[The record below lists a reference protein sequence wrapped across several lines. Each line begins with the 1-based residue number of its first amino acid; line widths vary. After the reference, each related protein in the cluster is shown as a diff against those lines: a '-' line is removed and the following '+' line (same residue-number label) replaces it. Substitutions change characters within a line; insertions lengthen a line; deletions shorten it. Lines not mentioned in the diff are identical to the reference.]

1 MGNIGASLELRGIR
15 KSYGIGKDRLVRA
28 ADDVSLTIEAG
39 AFVALSGA
47 SGSGKSTLLH
57 LIGAIERPD
66 SGIIISNG
74 QNVTALRGGAVA
86 RYRRT
91 VGFVFQGYHLLPALT
106 ALDNVIAP
114 VLPYRTS
121 FNKRE
126 RGRELLAAVG
136 LAGREHSLPAKM
148 SGGEQQRVAIA
159 RALVNTP
166 ALLLADEPTGNL
178 DSANAA
184 EILQLLTG
192 LRHDREMTIILAT
205 HDPQIAAQAERLIR
219 LRDGAVVDDIA
230 LTEGYAVEDVIRRV
244 GQLG

>member
-1 MGNIGASLELRGIR
+1 M
-15 KSYGIGKDRLVRA
+15 RA

-39 AFVALSGA
+39 AFVALTGA

-57 LIGAIERPD
+57 LVGAIERPD
-66 SGIIISNG
+66 SGTIISNG
-74 QNVTALRGGAVA
+74 LDVTALHGGALA
-86 RYRRT
+86 AYRRT

-121 FNKRE
+121 FSKRD
-126 RGRELLAAVG
+126 RGRDLLAAVG
-136 LAGREHSLPAKM
+136 LSGREQSLPAKM

-178 DSANAA
+178 DSANAS
-184 EILQLLTG
+184 EILQLLTA
-192 LRHDREMTIILAT
+192 LRKDREMTVILAT
-205 HDPQIAAQAERLIR
+205 HDPQVAARAERLIR
-219 LRDGAVVDDIA
+219 LRDGAVIDDIA
-230 LTEGYAVEDVIRRV
+230 LTQDHAAEDVIRRI